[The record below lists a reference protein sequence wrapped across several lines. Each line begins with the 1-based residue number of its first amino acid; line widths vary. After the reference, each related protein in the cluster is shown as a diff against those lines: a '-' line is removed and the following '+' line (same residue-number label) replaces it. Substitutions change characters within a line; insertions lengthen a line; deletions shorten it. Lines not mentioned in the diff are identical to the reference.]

1 MTCVRPAVILLNVT
15 HTPICCPVA
24 SGGTFFHSFHH
35 RLKSLWLHSRAW
47 SPQNLIC
54 SASPF
59 SVLLSHPLSLSLS
72 LSLSDQRPSLATA
85 ARPRHYLADLLHT
98 SPGMAHQ
105 HRGIT
110 RKPRA
115 PAGAAV
121 WGAVAAMAAPGIG
134 SGSTSSRRPSGWRRG
149 LAGRHLRG
157 PSSGAASPDVAA
169 ADDDGGGAASA
180 RRSLVRAPGR
190 TAPVSTL
197 LLHDAKHFVCSS
209 PPLAHLS
216 SNFPQFDLAPILGF
230 VLGLVVVPSFW
241 LRIKQ

>member
-1 MTCVRPAVILLNVT
+1 VEGP
-15 HTPICCPVA
+15 
-24 SGGTFFHSFHH
+24 FFTVFTTGS
-35 RLKSLWLHSRAW
+35 
-47 SPQNLIC
+47 NLFDSI
-54 SASPF
+54 
-59 SVLLSHPLSLSLS
+59 H
-72 LSLSDQRPSLATA
+72 RPSLATA

-216 SNFPQFDLAPILGF
+216 SNFPQFDLVPILGF